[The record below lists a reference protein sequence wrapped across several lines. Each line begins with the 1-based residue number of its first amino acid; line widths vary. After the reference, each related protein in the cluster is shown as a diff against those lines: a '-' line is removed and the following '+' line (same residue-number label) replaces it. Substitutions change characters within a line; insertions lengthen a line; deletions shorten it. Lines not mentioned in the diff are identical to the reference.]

1 MHIGNG
7 QKRTVSLQRLL
18 VSAIVSILLFT
29 TLLELLPHL
38 LTMVFFSIYALFPSA
53 REHLEPFG
61 GFTGYMRGNLLPR
74 FYQALFSAYTW
85 RLSWLWAIL
94 GAGVCMVQHAF
105 PHGSRGHSMWFWG
118 TVMVLASWYV
128 LAYRVWNDPFH
139 GILSTVLL
147 IGGIVLLW
155 RYILPICERLEEWFR

>member
-1 MHIGNG
+1 MHIGKK
-7 QKRTVSLQRLL
+7 QKRTVSLRRLL
-18 VSAIVSILLFT
+18 VAAIVSILLFT

-94 GAGVCMVQHAF
+94 GAGVCTIQHAF
-105 PHGSRGHSMWFWG
+105 PHGSRGHSMWFRV
-118 TVMVLASWYV
+118 TVIVLVSWYV
-128 LAYRVWNDPFH
+128 LTYRVWNDPFW
-139 GILSTVLL
+139 GTLSTVLL

-155 RYILPICERLEEWFR
+155 RYILPICERLEEGFR